1 MKIHII
7 ALYGITFIWLCTVHI
22 SSGQQ
27 MDDDNDDFAEFEDF
41 DGDDGFTG
49 VTEKPLVKQ
58 QRDGKTGNND
68 GPTTKQPIDTK
79 NADFKDVFDDGDDED
94 GLVEEEGEFEH
105 FHDEEEFEGFTK
117 VEQPALPKDEA
128 GEPKLTMAKVPLHFR

>member
-1 MKIHII
+1 MKLH
-7 ALYGITFIWLCTVHI
+7 LITLVFIGLFTIQVLA
-22 SSGQQ
+22 QV
-27 MDDDNDDFAEFEDF
+27 DDDNDFAEFEDF
-41 DGDDGFTG
+41 DADDGFAA
-49 VTEKPLVKQ
+49 VTEKPSPK
-58 QRDGKTGNND
+58 QRDTKTDTVGSSIGKSPAD
-68 GPTTKQPIDTK
+68 EK

-117 VEQPALPKDEA
+117 VEQAALPKDET

>member
-1 MKIHII
+1 MKIHSIG
-7 ALYGITFIWLCTVHI
+7 LYGIITFIWLCAVLHV
-22 SSGQQ
+22 SSAAL
-27 MDDDNDDFAEFEDF
+27 DDDNDFAEFEDF

-49 VTEKPLVKQ
+49 VTEKPLAKP
-58 QRDGKTGNND
+58 RDGKADNIEKPNESVGA
-68 GPTTKQPIDTK
+68 K

-117 VEQPALPKDEA
+117 VEQAALPKDET